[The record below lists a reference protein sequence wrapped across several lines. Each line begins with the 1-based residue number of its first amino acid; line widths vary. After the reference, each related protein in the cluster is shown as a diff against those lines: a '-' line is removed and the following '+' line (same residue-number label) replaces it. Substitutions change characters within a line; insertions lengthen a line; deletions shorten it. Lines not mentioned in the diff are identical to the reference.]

1 MSCTKPFPVY
11 ALRCEQLRVI
21 SYLVVTHIGTSN
33 KKRRTSVRLDFLLTK
48 KEAIFSLLHYLIP
61 IYTPLWIWIF
71 EYVFFISFYV
81 AYIACAVT

>member
-1 MSCTKPFPVY
+1 MSCTKPFPVF
-11 ALRCEQLRVI
+11 ALRCEQLRAI
-21 SYLVVTHIGTSN
+21 SYLVVIHLGTSN
-33 KKRRTSVRLDFLLTK
+33 KKDGPLSVLVSINK

-71 EYVFFISFYV
+71 EYVFFISFYI